1 MNTVQPELDWHVP
14 PPGPAELAPSSIAFA
29 AGPRTDLFTDPAG
42 GEPKTDAPLLLGRT
56 SGDFQLRARVAA
68 PLAATFDAVALVV
81 WASPEA
87 WGKLALEYSPQRE
100 LTIVSVVTRD
110 VSDDANSFA
119 VPESFAWL
127 RVARS
132 GETIAFHA
140 SVDGLWWSLIRVFTF
155 PGASGASAGFLVQ
168 SPTGD
173 GLQGRFDEIEW
184 TAGPLAELRN
194 GS

>member
-1 MNTVQPELDWHVP
+1 VQPELNWHVP
-14 PPGPAELAPSSIAFA
+14 LPGPSEIGGSSIAFA

-42 GEPKTDAPLLLGRT
+42 SEPKADAPLLLGRP
-56 SGDFQLRARVAA
+56 SGDFQLRARVSA
-68 PLAATFDAVALVV
+68 PLAATFDAAALVV
-81 WASPEA
+81 WASATA

-100 LTIVSVVTRD
+100 AMIVSVVTRG
-110 VSDDANSFA
+110 VSDDANAFT
-119 VPESFAWL
+119 VLEDVAWL

-140 SVDGLWWSLIRVFTF
+140 SVDGLWWSLIRHFTF
-155 PGASGASAGFLVQ
+155 PGAGGASAGFLVQ

-173 GLQGRFDEIEW
+173 GLHGRFDEIEW
-184 TAGPLAELRN
+184 TAGPLDELRS